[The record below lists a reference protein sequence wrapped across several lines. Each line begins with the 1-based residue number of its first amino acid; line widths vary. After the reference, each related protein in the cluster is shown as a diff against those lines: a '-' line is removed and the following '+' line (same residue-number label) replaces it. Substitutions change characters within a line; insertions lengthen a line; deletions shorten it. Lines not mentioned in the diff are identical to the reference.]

1 MFTGVFTLFCSLMS
15 SSLAF
20 WCSQRCYGCVHW
32 SVQVS
37 VYRYV
42 QIIVFTGVFRSLCSW
57 VCSGHCF
64 HRRVQVIVF
73 TCVFRSLCSLVCSGH
88 LFMGVFRS
96 LCSLVCKWGYEVQG
110 AEHHGWSDD
119 FLKHIGLQEL
129 TENNHSRI
137 GE

>member
-1 MFTGVFTLFCSLMS
+1 MFTGM
-15 SSLAF
+15 
-20 WCSQRCYGCVHW
+20 
-32 SVQVS
+32 
-37 VYRYV
+37 
-42 QIIVFTGVFRSLCSW
+42 
-57 VCSGHCF
+57 
-64 HRRVQVIVF
+64 
-73 TCVFRSLCSLVCSGH
+73 FRSLCSLVCSGN

-119 FLKHIGLQEL
+119 FLKRIGLQEL

>member
-1 MFTGVFTLFCSLMS
+1 MGVFRSLFSQVCS
-15 SSLAF
+15 
-20 WCSQRCYGCVHW
+20 GHCVHMC
-32 SVQVS
+32 VQV
-37 VYRYV
+37 
-42 QIIVFTGVFRSLCSW
+42 IVFTGVFRSLCSL
-57 VCSGHCF
+57 VCSGHL
-64 HRRVQVIVF
+64 F
-73 TCVFRSLCSLVCSGH
+73 TGVFRSLCSLVCSGH